1 MGIALKKVPANAG
14 ADANGDMQCSLKT
27 KSAMENKPKI
37 EGYSESDVETEVK
50 GQVEEILAKQKAKG
64 VSPQWGVKEHV
75 ALIKNLALGF
85 QIPDDQVE
93 NFIKCLLFKGI
104 GGNAA
109 QFRQW
114 KHLADALPKK
124 LDLAIDLGY

>member
-1 MGIALKKVPANAG
+1 MSTMKYTE
-14 ADANGDMQCSLKT
+14 ADVVL
-27 KSAMENKPKI
+27 
-37 EGYSESDVETEVK
+37 EVSS
-50 GQVEEILAKQKAKG
+50 QVKEIFEKQTAKG

-85 QIPDDQVE
+85 NMPDDQVDA
-93 NFIKCLLFKGI
+93 FIQCLLFKGI

-114 KHLADALPKK
+114 KEIADRLPKK
-124 LDLAIDLGY
+124 LDIATDLGY